1 MHCHGFNPDFK
12 TYAFEISQISSL
24 VTPFENVIWDLF
36 ALFSAVL
43 AYDSAS
49 FGLIA
54 ISIPVVLGTS
64 MIIAFTISSPLNFVI
79 ALFWMPAALM
89 LIPTLMIIFSPEHI
103 ITNKHN

>member
-54 ISIPVVLGTS
+54 ILFHSVGCACLDH
-64 MIIAFTISSPLNFVI
+64 FVQS
-79 ALFWMPAALM
+79 ATV
-89 LIPTLMIIFSPEHI
+89 TLVDLVFCDD
-103 ITNKHN
+103 NDL